1 MAQSNST
8 RDRQA
13 QPAHQVPAP
22 PPALYFLIGA
32 AGVLAIVSL
41 TPPAL
46 ILPALS
52 LAAMASAAAVA
63 LLAWLCG
70 AERHSNGVTPWD
82 VAGALAFIGFA
93 AGMLTG
99 PEHIREFIGP
109 ETMAR

>member
-1 MAQSNST
+1 
-8 RDRQA
+8 
-13 QPAHQVPAP
+13 
-22 PPALYFLIGA
+22 
-32 AGVLAIVSL
+32 
-41 TPPAL
+41 
-46 ILPALS
+46 
-52 LAAMASAAAVA
+52 